1 MAVPQGLGHM
11 HGHTCAPSLGLL
23 PRGSS
28 QRSGESPL
36 CCTAVCEAAA
46 PVQELAR
53 VAPPGCVLNQRDPP
67 GSGPFARSPAAL
79 SLQITRVV
87 LAASTACSPTVWT
100 RARWASTTRARRR
113 STSRRKV
120 GPADGRQ
127 PSPARAVPAQAPPP
141 PCCQWVSVMVTC
153 LSPPSSAFFSFSL
166 FLSPH
171 SQHGEVHGLG
181 TELRPLQR
189 QH

>member
-1 MAVPQGLGHM
+1 MLGSGVVLLAVPQGLGHV

-28 QRSGESPL
+28 QCSGEIPL

-87 LAASTACSPTVWT
+87 WRQVR
-100 RARWASTTRARRR
+100 RAVRPCGQERGGLRLPGQDGEARVAERWALRTA
-113 STSRRKV
+113 
-120 GPADGRQ
+120 G
-127 PSPARAVPAQAPPP
+127 SPAQRGLSRHRRLLLPV
-141 PCCQWVSVMVTC
+141 VSGC
-153 LSPPSSAFFSFSL
+153 LLWLHAFLLLPLPFSLSLFFSHHTRSMGKFT
-166 FLSPH
+166 
-171 SQHGEVHGLG
+171 V
-181 TELRPLQR
+181 
-189 QH
+189 